1 MPETKAAPKI
11 TVHKNPEGD
20 VVLLL
25 PRNTWVEGE
34 SDLGDG
40 TVRLFLD
47 EAQIE
52 ALQKEIS
59 SHMLETLI
67 EKAETALQKLPRES
81 IRRDLGRAGVKA
93 LRRLQQVRK
102 SKQDAEAA
110 VEHVAEVVGPWLD
123 KFSFGK

>member
-1 MPETKAAPKI
+1 MPETKAAPSI

-25 PRNTWVEGE
+25 PRDTFVEGE

-47 EAQIE
+47 EKQIE

-59 SHMLETLI
+59 GHMLETLI
-67 EKAETALQKLPRES
+67 EKAESALQKLPRES
-81 IRRDLGRAGVKA
+81 IRRDLGRAGIKA
-93 LRRLQQVRK
+93 LRRLQTLRK
-102 SKQDAEAA
+102 SKADAEAV
-110 VEHVAEVVGPWLD
+110 VEHFAEVVGPWLD
-123 KFSFGK
+123 KTPFGK

>member
-1 MPETKAAPKI
+1 MPETKATPKI

-25 PRNTWVEGE
+25 PRDTWVEGE

-67 EKAETALQKLPRES
+67 EKAEARLQKLPRES

-93 LRRLQQVRK
+93 LRRLQTARR
-102 SKQDAEAA
+102 SKQAMEET
-110 VEHVAEVVGPWLD
+110 VEHAADVIGPWLD